1 MALTPMDIYN
11 KEFSKGF
18 RGYDEE
24 EVDMFLDQVVDE
36 YEKLQKEN
44 AAADEKIQSLNE
56 RLEHYRSLEG
66 TLKETLVTAQN
77 TAEEVVENA
86 RKKAALIIDSAQR
99 EARDIVDKAASQIEQ
114 VEKMDMELRKA
125 AAVFKSR
132 FVALLEAQLEFF
144 HQETAD
150 INAQRSKTE
159 AAAEAQA
166 DDSPEPEAPMVFGE
180 EPGFAVTAEA
190 EANAP
195 AQEPVEPMI
204 PLQEREEPLTPTKP
218 EEPADTL
225 QEREEPLAEDKP
237 EEPADTLQER
247 EEYFPAQPPEQ
258 PIASSQEGDG
268 YFTPVQSPPADSM
281 QEREEYFPAK
291 TQEASSPEPVSG
303 PEQQEAAPYMRPDQP
318 STPVASEPKDTEE
331 EAIDDA
337 DALIREIQ
345 HYSALRNDEDTVSDE
360 GFIIGRDD

>member
-11 KEFSKGF
+11 KEFGKGF

-36 YEKLQKEN
+36 YEKLEKANE
-44 AAADEKIQSLNE
+44 AADEKIQSLNE
-56 RLEHYRSLEG
+56 RLEHYKSLEG

-99 EARDIVDKAASQIEQ
+99 EARDIVERAGSQIEQ
-114 VEKMDMELRKA
+114 AEKMDMELRKA

-144 HQETAD
+144 RQETTD
-150 INAQRSKTE
+150 INAQRQRV
-159 AAAEAQA
+159 QA
-166 DDSPEPEAPMVFGE
+166 DAAPEDQNQIEEDREPAEPVVPEQGQPFSATAGVDEAPE
-180 EPGFAVTAEA
+180 ELAPLQEREDPLT
-190 EANAP
+190 P
-195 AQEPVEPMI
+195 AQSPGNSADM
-204 PLQEREEPLTPTKP
+204 LQEREEPLTP
-218 EEPADTL
+218 
-225 QEREEPLAEDKP
+225 
-237 EEPADTLQER
+237 
-247 EEYFPAQPPEQ
+247 
-258 PIASSQEGDG
+258 
-268 YFTPVQSPPADSM
+268 VQSPVDSADM
-281 QEREEYFPAK
+281 LREQSLAQAQPSELTA
-291 TQEASSPEPVSG
+291 QQPEPVSFEQSEPVQEVQ
-303 PEQQEAAPYMRPDQP
+303 PETVRNEQSEP
-318 STPVASEPKDTEE
+318 ASESANTEPVQDQDAQNDTDYFGTSQPPLDPSDAAEE
-331 EAIDDA
+331 ELDDA